1 MWKKASG
8 LEQIVMDHVRS
19 NEGCTAEDCREA
31 LAASSRR
38 LKESTVRTL
47 LHRLEKKG
55 YVEHVVDGRTY
66 RYRAAARRRN
76 VAAEAVQQIV
86 DRLCDGSLEQLLV
99 GMVENAFVNQDE
111 LKELARRIAKS
122 KESRR

>member
-8 LEQIVMDHVRS
+8 LEEIVMDYVRS

-31 LAASSRR
+31 LAASARR

-47 LHRLEKKG
+47 LHRLEQKG
-55 YVEHVVDGRTY
+55 YIEHSVDGRTY

-76 VAAEAVQQIV
+76 LAAEAVQQIV
-86 DRLCDGSLEQLLV
+86 ERLCDGSLEQLLV
-99 GMVENAFVNQDE
+99 GMVENAFVSQGE
-111 LKELARRIAKS
+111 LKELAKRISRNKGARR
-122 KESRR
+122 